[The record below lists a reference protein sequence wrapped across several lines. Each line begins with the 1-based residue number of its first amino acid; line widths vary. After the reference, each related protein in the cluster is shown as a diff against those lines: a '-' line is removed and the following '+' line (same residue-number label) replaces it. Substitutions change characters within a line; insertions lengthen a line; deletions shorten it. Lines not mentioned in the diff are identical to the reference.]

1 LTKGKYFYYRRND
14 KWIMFNRTFNFVPM
28 YIHYFCSD
36 SFQICGNLCMGV
48 FSEENI
54 YLWLVSKVNLQ
65 YLKLQTKQQI
75 LFVNVEKLLAV

>member
-1 LTKGKYFYYRRND
+1 
-14 KWIMFNRTFNFVPM
+14 
-28 YIHYFCSD
+28 
-36 SFQICGNLCMGV
+36 MGV